1 MFVKLTSGLE
11 RVMLI
16 SRNLIL
22 QGFLKS
28 GSKSCK
34 PEVTFAIHLTMHLVK
49 WYIYII
55 AHLECIF
62 NA

>member
-1 MFVKLTSGLE
+1 
-11 RVMLI
+11 MLI

-34 PEVTFAIHLTMHLVK
+34 PEVTFAIHQYKKIQNTK
-49 WYIYII
+49 STQRIK
-55 AHLECIF
+55 
-62 NA
+62 NAKVFDNISHKM

>member
-1 MFVKLTSGLE
+1 
-11 RVMLI
+11 MLI

-34 PEVTFAIHLTMHLVK
+34 PEVTFAIHLQIENDERLVQIGRIHPK
-49 WYIYII
+49 FTKLY
-55 AHLECIF
+55 
-62 NA
+62 

>member
-1 MFVKLTSGLE
+1 
-11 RVMLI
+11 MLI

-34 PEVTFAIHLTMHLVK
+34 PEVTFAIHQL
-49 WYIYII
+49 YII
-55 AHLECIF
+55 QIENDERLVQIGRIHPKFTKLY
-62 NA
+62 